1 MFVSTSLSLA
11 GTLLLGHDRNS
22 VNMLFM
28 SESVSPFEKVAAT
41 VVYLEDCK
49 QPMPI
54 KAEQV

>member
-1 MFVSTSLSLA
+1 
-11 GTLLLGHDRNS
+11 
-22 VNMLFM
+22 MLFM